1 MLFFSR
7 AFGIDF
13 RTNRLILILLEK
25 SLGKVKIL
33 SHSTYELPSEE
44 EKEEREARVIG
55 FINDFMAKNHIRKER
70 VFVSIPREKVISRF
84 IKLPAA
90 TRENLRKVIE
100 YEIPK
105 YTPFKSSEVYFDYV
119 LLKEERDWII
129 LYSVFTKRS
138 EIDSTLS
145 LLKKIGIRP
154 VAIQTSTVSALNL
167 FLWNKKPEREEFSVL
182 IDFNEPFFE
191 INLLQGENWQENYHL
206 TLSENHWFSEVQKVI
221 HLSREEPIGEGKLNF
236 YLYGMDK
243 EKRRK
248 YGIKEGEGQIFFPPT
263 HKIRNQKDPDSLW
276 VHYAS
281 IGLPLGGLIKTQV
294 HLNLLPLEMWKK
306 KRKVGRVLLLI
317 LLGLAILFGVNRGMK
332 AYMEFREEWSSTT
345 EELKKL
351 KPEVEAIEKLQKRKD
366 SLMRE
371 VSELERIRSD
381 EISKI
386 EILKELTQLLP
397 ETAWI
402 WNLKY
407 NGKEIEISGFAD
419 SASDLISL
427 LDKSPLFEKVEFLA
441 PVTKERQM
449 RPEGPQEK
457 ERFRIKARI
466 EARRAGS

>member
-1 MLFFSR
+1 MLFFNR
-7 AFGIDF
+7 ALGIDF
-13 RTNRLILILLEK
+13 RTTRLVLILLEK
-25 SLGKVKIL
+25 SLGRVKVL
-33 SHSTYELPSEE
+33 SHATYELPPEE
-44 EKEEREARVIG
+44 EKDEREARVIG
-55 FINDFMAKNHIRKER
+55 AINEFMVKNHIRKER
-70 VFVSIPREKVISRF
+70 VFVSIPREKVMARF
-84 IKLPAA
+84 IKLPGA

-105 YTPFKSSEVYFDYV
+105 YTPFKSHEVYFDYV
-119 LLKEERDWII
+119 LLKEERDWLI
-129 LYSVFTKRS
+129 LYSVFIKRS

-145 LLKKIGIRP
+145 LLKRIGIRP
-154 VAIQTSTVSALNL
+154 VAIQTPSISALNL

-182 IDFNEPFFE
+182 IEVNEPFFE
-191 INLLQGENWQENYHL
+191 INLLRGENWQENYHL
-206 TLSENHWFSEVQKVI
+206 TLSENHWFPEVQKI
-221 HLSREEPIGEGKLNF
+221 IRLSREEPLSEEKLNF

-243 EKRRK
+243 ETRRK
-248 YGIKEGEGQIFFPPT
+248 YGIKEGEGQIFFPPI
-263 HKIRNQKDPDSLW
+263 HKIRNQKDSDSIW
-276 VHYAS
+276 VHYSS

-294 HLNLLPLEMWKK
+294 HLNLLPLEMREK
-306 KRKVGRVLLLI
+306 KRKVGRVLLLM
-317 LLGLAILFGVNRGMK
+317 LLGLAILFGVNHAIKG
-332 AYMEFREEWSSTT
+332 YLEFREEWSSTT

-351 KPEVEAIEKLQKRKD
+351 KPEVEAIEKLQKRKE
-366 SLMRE
+366 SLIKE
-371 VSELERIRSD
+371 VAELERIRID